1 MAVTKVVS
9 HNHQWQGGRGYQIGR
24 GESEW
29 SDSHR
34 PMALASYMV
43 FLEVKGLTKL
53 ALGLH
58 KPMKARSSKQ
68 NFNLDHKNRIMAH
81 QSDF

>member
-1 MAVTKVVS
+1 MVS
-9 HNHQWQGGRGYQIGR
+9 HNHQWQGGRGYQIGS

-43 FLEVKGLTKL
+43 FLTKL

-58 KPMKARSSKQ
+58 KPMQARSSKQ